1 MIKYNKWTTGLLSGS
16 LVASIFLAVPEAAA
30 AVEPIEVSSEAAFVI
45 DNETNKILLNQN
57 GDASLYIASM
67 TKMIP
72 LYLVHEAI
80 EAGTIAWDTP
90 VPISD
95 YALAISQ
102 NYELSNV
109 PLRKDF
115 TYTVKDL
122 YEAMVVYSANGATIA
137 VAELIAGSEPAFV
150 DMMKEKLD
158 AWGVTGHALYNTTG
172 LPNHYAAE
180 LGNLYPNAPVDE
192 ENKMTARGIAT
203 VADHLLD
210 DYPEVLEVA
219 KIEDKVFMEGS
230 GDEIHMMT
238 YNLMLPNQPYARA
251 GVDGL
256 KTGTTD
262 ASGASFTGTALQD
275 DMRVI
280 TVVIGAEDN
289 DGRFGETARLM
300 DFAFGNF
307 EKVQIAS
314 SGDAVATEEDLTI
327 AKGKEETVGLIYNED
342 IFVVTPKTEEERVVA
357 TELTLNSELLNA
369 DGLIEAPIEKGTT
382 VGNVALSI
390 EGDDLGY
397 LDGSQNE
404 ATVAVERTVE
414 KANFLVLAWRWVAN
428 TAANGWNSVTD
439 FVGGFFS

>member
-16 LVASIFLAVPEAAA
+16 LAASMFLAVPEAAA

-67 TKMIP
+67 TKMMP

-90 VPISD
+90 VPISN

-109 PLRKDF
+109 PLRQDF

-122 YEAMVVYSANGATIA
+122 YEAMAIYSANGATIA
-137 VAELIAGSEPAFV
+137 VAELIGGSEPAFV

-158 AWGVTGHALYNTTG
+158 AWGVTGYALYNTTG

-180 LGNLYPNAPVDE
+180 LDNLYPDAPVNE

-210 DYPEVLEVA
+210 DYPEILETT

-230 GDEIHMMT
+230 GDEINMMT
-238 YNLMLPNQPYARA
+238 YNLMLPNQPYART

-262 ASGASFTGTALQD
+262 ASGASFTGTAVEGE
-275 DMRVI
+275 MRVI
-280 TVVIGAEDN
+280 TVVIGAENN
-289 DGRFGETARLM
+289 DIRFGETTRLM
-300 DFAFGNF
+300 DFAFSNY
-307 EKVQIAS
+307 EKVQIVS
-314 SGDAVATEEDLTI
+314 KGDAVSTEEDLTI
-327 AKGKEETVGLIYNED
+327 AKGKEETVGMIYNED
-342 IFVVTPKTEEERVVA
+342 IFVVTPKTEEERVIA
-357 TELTLNSELLNA
+357 TELTLNSDLLNE
-369 DGLIEAPIEKGTT
+369 DGLVEAPIEKGTT
-382 VGNVALSI
+382 VGNIALSI

-397 LDGSQNE
+397 LDGSQSK
-404 ATVAVERTVE
+404 ATVAIKDTVE
-414 KANFLVLAWRWVAN
+414 KANFFVLAWRWVAN
-428 TAANGWNSVTD
+428 TASDGWNSVTD
-439 FVGGFFS
+439 FVGGFFN

>member
-16 LVASIFLAVPEAAA
+16 LAASIFLAVPEAAA

-67 TKMIP
+67 TKMLP
-72 LYLVHEAI
+72 LYLVHEAV

-90 VPISD
+90 VPISS

-109 PLRKDF
+109 PLRQDF

-122 YEAMVVYSANGATIA
+122 YEAMVIYSANGATIA
-137 VAELIAGSEPAFV
+137 VAELIAGTEPAFV

-158 AWGVTGHALYNTTG
+158 AWGVTGYALYNTTG
-172 LPNHYAAE
+172 LPNYYAAE
-180 LGNLYPNAPVDE
+180 LGNLYPDAPVDE

-210 DYPEVLEVA
+210 DYPEILETT

-238 YNLMLPNQPYARA
+238 YNLMLPNQPYART

-262 ASGASFTGTALQD
+262 ASGASFTGTALEG

-280 TVVIGAEDN
+280 TVVIGAENN
-289 DGRFGETARLM
+289 DSRFGETGRLM
-300 DFAFGNF
+300 DFAFSNY

-314 SGDAVATEEDLTI
+314 NGDAVSTEEDLTV
-327 AKGKEETVGLIYNED
+327 AKGKEETVGLVYNED
-342 IFVVTPKTEEERVVA
+342 VFAVTPKTEERVIA
-357 TELTLNSELLNA
+357 TELTLNSDLLNE
-369 DGLIEAPIEKGTT
+369 DGLVEAPIEKGTT
-382 VGNVALSI
+382 VGSVALVI

-397 LDGSQNE
+397 LDGSQNK
-404 ATVAVERTVE
+404 ATVAVEKTIE

-428 TAANGWNSVTD
+428 TTSNGWDSVTD
-439 FVGGFFS
+439 FVGGFFN

>member
-16 LVASIFLAVPEAAA
+16 LAASIFLAVPEAAA

-67 TKMIP
+67 TKMLP
-72 LYLVHEAI
+72 LYLVHEAV

-90 VPISD
+90 VPISS

-109 PLRKDF
+109 PLRQDF

-122 YEAMVVYSANGATIA
+122 YEAMVIYSANGATIA
-137 VAELIAGSEPAFV
+137 VAELIAGTEPAFV

-158 AWGVTGHALYNTTG
+158 AWGVTGYALYNTTG

-180 LGNLYPNAPVDE
+180 LGNLYPDAPVDE

-203 VADHLLD
+203 VADYLLD
-210 DYPEVLEVA
+210 DYPEILETT

-238 YNLMLPNQPYARA
+238 YNLMLPNQPYART

-262 ASGASFTGTALQD
+262 ASGASFTGTALEG

-280 TVVIGAEDN
+280 TVVIGAENN
-289 DGRFGETARLM
+289 DSRFGETGRLM
-300 DFAFGNF
+300 DFAFSNY
-307 EKVQIAS
+307 EKVQITS
-314 SGDAVATEEDLTI
+314 NGDAVSTEEDLTV
-327 AKGKEETVGLIYNED
+327 AKGKEETVGLVYNED
-342 IFVVTPKTEEERVVA
+342 VFAVTPKTEERVIA
-357 TELTLNSELLNA
+357 TELTLNSDLLNE
-369 DGLIEAPIEKGTT
+369 DGLVEAPIEKGTT
-382 VGNVALSI
+382 VGSVALVI

-397 LDGSQNE
+397 LDGSQNK
-404 ATVAVERTVE
+404 ATVAVEKTIE

-428 TAANGWNSVTD
+428 TTSNGWDSVTD
-439 FVGGFFS
+439 FVGGFFN